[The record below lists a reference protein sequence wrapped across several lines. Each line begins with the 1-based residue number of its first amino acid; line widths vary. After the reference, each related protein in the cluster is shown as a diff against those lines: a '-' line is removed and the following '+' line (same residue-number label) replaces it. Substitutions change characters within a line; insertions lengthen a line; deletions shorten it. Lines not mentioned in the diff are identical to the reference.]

1 MGRIE
6 LTGVDM
12 AKSGLS
18 GSSEAMRMLKEFE
31 PGLYKEL
38 GKQLRTQLNPII
50 KPIQSE
56 INSSVT
62 QEVFNA
68 MQSSN
73 RPGKSGMFHNGR
85 SSWTGANITARV
97 GVKPSDLITVTA
109 TGRNRSFG
117 FDYAELAGIQRR
129 PPRAT
134 SKSYTRNGE
143 SRRHRVNGQGLAF
156 NEKLGR
162 EFGKPGRFAWIR
174 VLRRKPEIEA
184 KVENIAD
191 TFGVKLSRR
200 LA

>member
-31 PGLYKEL
+31 PELFKEL
-38 GKQLRTQLNPII
+38 KKKIVSEL
-50 KPIQSE
+50 KPIVSPIQGE
-56 INSSVT
+56 INSQVAGELKSV
-62 QEVFNA
+62 
-68 MQSSN
+68 M
-73 RPGKSGMFHNGR
+73 PGMFHNGR
-85 SSWTGANITARV
+85 SAFAGVAMSPRISTRPRDLVFINAAGTNRQV
-97 GVKPSDLITVTA
+97 GY
-109 TGRNRSFG
+109 N
-117 FDYAELAGIQRR
+117 YAELAGIQRR
-129 PPRAT
+129 PPR
-134 SKSYTRNGE
+134 SMSRPYTRNGE
-143 SRRHRVNGQGLAF
+143 ARQHRVNGQGLAF

-174 VLRRKPEIEA
+174 VLKRKPEVEA
-184 KVENIAD
+184 KVKNIAD